1 MKFKG
6 IDSKILLERSV
17 DFIRSIGFEIVN
29 VDLTIICEK
38 PKISPYKDEMAQ
50 TLASVMGIS
59 RFRVNIKA
67 TTSEKLGFTGR
78 SEGVAVI
85 ANANL
90 KYFDWTRI

>member
-1 MKFKG
+1 M
-6 IDSKILLERSV
+6 
-17 DFIRSIGFEIVN
+17 
-29 VDLTIICEK
+29 DLTIICEK

>member
-1 MKFKG
+1 MFN
-6 IDSKILLERSV
+6 ILS
-17 DFIRSIGFEIVN
+17 
-29 VDLTIICEK
+29 
-38 PKISPYKDEMAQ
+38 
-50 TLASVMGIS
+50 SVMGIS